1 MNLTQNLSKQSKAT
15 LTLVATLI
23 STTAIFTAPA
33 RADDY
38 AVVYP
43 GAICQPI
50 QPALYSSSLTYFVG
64 LYVGGSQ
71 DVGVNCPI
79 ERRAP
84 SDDSSNAPWAAVQ
97 VSSAN
102 NKELSCRLSGYDTS
116 GNYLA
121 GSEAKTTYSPSN
133 GNQYTYIY
141 PGRPSSRGYY
151 ALTCN
156 LPPGSALLGF
166 VVYK

>member
-1 MNLTQNLSKQSKAT
+1 MNRAQNFSKRAKAILALAT
-15 LTLVATLI
+15 TLI
-23 STTAIFTAPA
+23 STTAIFTASA
-33 RADDY
+33 HADDY

-43 GAICQPI
+43 GSICQPI
-50 QPALYSSSLTYFVG
+50 QPAIYGADLTYFVG
-64 LYVGGSQ
+64 LYAGGSQ
-71 DVGVNCPI
+71 GVAVSCPI

-97 VSSAN
+97 VHSAN

-121 GSEAKTTYSPSN
+121 GTEAKTTYSP
-133 GNQYTYIY
+133 GRNQYTYIY

-151 ALTCN
+151 ALTCD

-166 VVYK
+166 VVHK